1 MRLVEYASAVVADKI
16 SVKVVMMMIM
26 TNVKILLLDKVAMLL
41 VVLFAVLV
49 CDDDVQRHG
58 DAHEDSDDIS
68 TAKMSH

>member
-1 MRLVEYASAVVADKI
+1 MV
-16 SVKVVMMMIM
+16 MIM
-26 TNVKILLLDKVAMLL
+26 TNMKILLLDKVAMLL

-49 CDDDVQRHG
+49 CDDDVQRHR